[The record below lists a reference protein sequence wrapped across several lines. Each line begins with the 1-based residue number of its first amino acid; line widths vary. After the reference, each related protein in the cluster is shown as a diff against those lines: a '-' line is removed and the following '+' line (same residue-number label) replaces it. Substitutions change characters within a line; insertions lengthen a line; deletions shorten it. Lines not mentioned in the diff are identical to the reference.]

1 MYKKNIQKLTVFC
14 EGLLLDF
21 EDGCEERP
29 NLSGNGKIS
38 YVDLQG
44 LPDYGLKKKKKK
56 AHLLGLG
63 EPTRNRHSLGETN
76 EKKTAFRL
84 LQNQ

>member
-1 MYKKNIQKLTVFC
+1 M
-14 EGLLLDF
+14 DF

-38 YVDLQG
+38 YVDLKG

-56 AHLLGLG
+56 STSSGVG
-63 EPTRNRHSLGETN
+63 GTN
-76 EKKTAFRL
+76 QK
-84 LQNQ
+84 